1 MEAEE
6 ERPSA
11 AAGKV
16 HGGGIEGCRGEEL
29 IDLGGGVG
37 RRLGREIRE
46 CHRRK
51 ENISY
56 LICIDYN

>member
-1 MEAEE
+1 
-6 ERPSA
+6 
-11 AAGKV
+11 
-16 HGGGIEGCRGEEL
+16 
-29 IDLGGGVG
+29 LGGGVG

-46 CHRRK
+46 CHRWK